1 MTTVGI
7 SPGAL
12 VAVFVTLF
20 VVLIALFVVL
30 VVRRRK

>member
-7 SPGAL
+7 TPGAL
-12 VAVFVTLF
+12 MAVLVTLF
-20 VVLIALFVVL
+20 VVFVALY

>member
-7 SPGAL
+7 NPGVL

-20 VVLIALFVVL
+20 VVFVALYVI
-30 VVRRRK
+30 RRRK